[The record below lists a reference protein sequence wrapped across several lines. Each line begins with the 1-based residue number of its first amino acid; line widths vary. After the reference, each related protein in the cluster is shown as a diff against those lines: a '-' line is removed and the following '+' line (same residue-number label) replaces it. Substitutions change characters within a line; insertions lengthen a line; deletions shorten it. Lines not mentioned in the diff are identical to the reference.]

1 MCTQLTLCDICSI
14 LASVANERS
23 WKDGTMTQ
31 RIGAREARNRFAD
44 LMGLV
49 HYGKQS
55 IIVDRAGRPMVAIIP
70 VEVYQQLVAERD
82 ARFEVLEHIRGR
94 LPEVAPEEVDQDVSQ
109 AISAVR
115 AAESTR
121 QTPSHPP
128 AGD

>member
-1 MCTQLTLCDICSI
+1 
-14 LASVANERS
+14 
-23 WKDGTMTQ
+23 MTQ

-82 ARFEVLEHIRGR
+82 ARFEVLERIRGR
-94 LPEVAPEEVDQDVSQ
+94 LPEVAPEEVDRDVSQ

-115 AAESTR
+115 AAESAR

-128 AGD
+128 ADD